1 MGNNDS
7 YSSPEDSTEEFIS
20 PVPIEGSATDP
31 LISKK
36 IGSCTIKRIIGSG
49 GMGTV
54 YEAVQ
59 DSPRRRVALKM
70 MKRGEYSR
78 KIGPFMS
85 NVRKVNPRSILRTD
99 LIIGWPTET
108 EQERLVSLDFA
119 GQYFD
124 EIALYSIELSPTRPA
139 WQFKDDAFSEEELDK
154 IRRSSVAYIN
164 SRYPDVVVHSGQ
176 QDDNTMK
183 VAEEK
188 RMKLRE
194 SREALV

>member
-59 DSPRRRVALKM
+59 DSQFFSKSLILTAKFLERHIHLLPTHSTVLALCL
-70 MKRGEYSR
+70 RHR
-78 KIGPFMS
+78 K
-85 NVRKVNPRSILRTD
+85 
-99 LIIGWPTET
+99 
-108 EQERLVSLDFA
+108 
-119 GQYFD
+119 
-124 EIALYSIELSPTRPA
+124 
-139 WQFKDDAFSEEELDK
+139 
-154 IRRSSVAYIN
+154 
-164 SRYPDVVVHSGQ
+164 
-176 QDDNTMK
+176 NTMK
-183 VAEEK
+183 HFLISK
-188 RMKLRE
+188 RHLK
-194 SREALV
+194 